1 MGGGLLPF
9 CVSTLVRAGATS
21 LLGSSTI
28 AIPAAARRMG
38 KDEFRHD
45 MTEQQFSQ
53 YEAVNGSA
61 EPADPWRN
69 EVQDR
74 LARYKRR
81 RGRRIEGAFTMRFP
95 FPADDPAISVELSPA
110 AIAVASAVADM
121 LVQEA
126 EPPVFA
132 PLVVADQQPVEFTAE
147 AAAEIAPPALE
158 ESPAV
163 IDLVLEAAPA
173 EEVEPG
179 PFVDPHPR
187 PKPKRKIIAFPRQ
200 HSVTVEPDYR
210 LADPVTAEVP
220 RILDVP
226 EELESTPFLDGLQL
240 DLPDAATV
248 ETSRDHV
255 ELPCQPVRTSQ
266 RLFAGAVDLAV
277 TGVSAGVFAA
287 VAFRI
292 LPELPPA
299 KVLAMGIVVTTVV
312 LWSAYQY
319 LFVVYAG
326 QTLGMMAA
334 GIRLRTFTGKSLN
347 MRRRKLRVLSLYLS
361 SLSLGMGLMWAFVD
375 VDSLCWHD
383 RLSQTFL
390 TRRD

>member
-1 MGGGLLPF
+1 
-9 CVSTLVRAGATS
+9 
-21 LLGSSTI
+21 
-28 AIPAAARRMG
+28 
-38 KDEFRHD
+38 
-45 MTEQQFSQ
+45 MTEQQLSQ

-95 FPADDPAISVELSPA
+95 FPADDPAVPAEPSPE

-126 EPPVFA
+126 RPLVLASA
-132 PLVVADQQPVEFTAE
+132 PLEVQEPVEFTAE
-147 AAAEIAPPALE
+147 LSAEIAAPAFDE
-158 ESPAV
+158 PSAV
-163 IDLVLEAAPA
+163 IDLVLDAPPA
-173 EEVEPG
+173 EEIAPG

-187 PKPKRKIIAFPRQ
+187 PKPKRKVIAFPRQ
-200 HSVTVEPDYR
+200 HSVTVEAEYR

-240 DLPDAATV
+240 DLPTAATV
-248 ETSRDHV
+248 EASRDHID
-255 ELPCQPVRTSQ
+255 LPCRPVGTSQ
-266 RLFAGAVDLAV
+266 RVFAGAIDLGV
-277 TGVSAGVFAA
+277 TLVSTGVFAA

-292 LPELPPA
+292 LTEVPPA
-299 KVLAMGIVVTTVV
+299 KLLATGFLVTTVV

-334 GIRLRTFTGKSLN
+334 RIRLCTFKGRSLN

-390 TRRD
+390 TSRD

>member
-1 MGGGLLPF
+1 
-9 CVSTLVRAGATS
+9 
-21 LLGSSTI
+21 
-28 AIPAAARRMG
+28 
-38 KDEFRHD
+38 
-45 MTEQQFSQ
+45 MTEQQLSQ
-53 YEAVNGSA
+53 FAEVNGSA

-69 EVQDR
+69 ELHDR

-95 FPADDPAISVELSPA
+95 FPADDPAVSVEPSPA
-110 AIAVASAVADM
+110 AIAVASAVADV
-121 LVQEA
+121 LGQEA
-126 EPPVFA
+126 DQPDLA
-132 PLVVADQQPVEFTAE
+132 CSPLDDQQPVEFIAE
-147 AAAEIAPPALE
+147 AAAEIAPLALE
-158 ESPAV
+158 EPPAV
-163 IDLVLEAAPA
+163 IDLVLETAPA
-173 EEVEPG
+173 EEIEPG

-187 PKPKRKIIAFPRQ
+187 PKPKRKVIAFPRQ
-200 HSVTVEPDYR
+200 HTVTVEADYR

-248 ETSRDHV
+248 EASRDHV

-299 KVLAMGIVVTTVV
+299 KLLAMGLVVTTVV

-334 GIRLRTFTGKSLN
+334 RIRLRTFTGKSLN
-347 MRRRKLRVLSLYLS
+347 MRRRKLRVVCLYLS

-390 TRRD
+390 TLRDWPPD

>member
-1 MGGGLLPF
+1 
-9 CVSTLVRAGATS
+9 
-21 LLGSSTI
+21 
-28 AIPAAARRMG
+28 
-38 KDEFRHD
+38 
-45 MTEQQFSQ
+45 MTEQQLSH
-53 YEAVNGSA
+53 YEAVNGST

-95 FPADDPAISVELSPA
+95 FSADDPAVPAEPSPG
-110 AIAVASAVADM
+110 AIALASAVADM

-126 EPPVFA
+126 EPPVLASA
-132 PLVVADQQPVEFTAE
+132 PLDDQPVESTSE
-147 AAAEIAPPALE
+147 PAAEIGAPAFEAP
-158 ESPAV
+158 PAV
-163 IDLVLEAAPA
+163 IDFVLEAPPV
-173 EEVEPG
+173 EEIDPG

-187 PKPKRKIIAFPRQ
+187 PKPKRKVIAFPRP
-200 HSVTVEPDYR
+200 HSVTVEAEYR

-240 DLPDAATV
+240 DLPNAAAV
-248 ETSRDHV
+248 ESSRDHV
-255 ELPCQPVRTSQ
+255 DLPCQPVSTAQ
-266 RLFAGAVDLAV
+266 RLFAGAVDLGI
-277 TGVSAGVFAA
+277 TGVGAGVFAA
-287 VAFRI
+287 VAFKI
-292 LPELPPA
+292 LAELPPV
-299 KVLAMGIVVTTVV
+299 KLLVLGLVASTVV

-326 QTLGMMAA
+326 KTPGMMAA
-334 GIRLRTFTGKSLN
+334 HIRLRTFKGKSLT
-347 MRRRKLRVLSLYLS
+347 MKQRRLRVLSLYLS
-361 SLSLGMGLMWAFVD
+361 SLSLGMGLMWALVD